1 MKLIARPGPGDV
13 WVPYCPPR
21 KLWPASQTILVMKLT
36 LILLTAALFATAS
49 DGLSQSITLQATNS
63 TVEEVID
70 VVEKQAKLVFIY
82 KKEILKD
89 APRITL
95 SASNMPVNQ
104 FLALAFKNQSF
115 TYSIRNQTVVLRKQ
129 EMPPKEIAV
138 EDEEVSMANV
148 PITGRIV
155 HEGKP
160 VEGASVLLK
169 PSAIGTT
176 TNANGV
182 FMLSDVPPGYYTL
195 QITSIGYS
203 TFERRIN
210 VKNTPVNITCNLE
223 LLIKEQEEV
232 VISTGYSSR
241 KPGELTGSAQKIS
254 GDEIRK
260 GLTSS
265 DPASLLKGRAA
276 GLYIS
281 EQNAADPTSS
291 GGQIFV
297 RGQSSIAGVGVDQV
311 NEFVMPSL
319 NYGPL
324 IVLDGVIMPNQNLK
338 ELVTPQEIQD
348 ITVLKDAAATA
359 IYGSRAAAGV
369 LVVTTKRG
377 RSEKPKITAE
387 FKYGINKPNQGRLR
401 FLSGREL
408 YEQQKEY
415 FTQDYDINKGSLSGS
430 FPTLKD
436 YLDFRLP
443 TEHDVAN
450 SFDWSKYSFVTTNT
464 KEANLSASGGNDR
477 TKYYMGATYYNEQST
492 GVATGLVRKS
502 FRLNLQNR
510 LTEKLTASI
519 AINGIFNNGK
529 RDPDD
534 VTGFRIYQIM
544 PWANPYNADGSL
556 RSSLKF
562 KLAGAVREMDN
573 PVFNRQYSS
582 NTLESQLLFGSAKLE
597 YRLTDWLSIS
607 STNSGN
613 LNYNRNVQYI
623 DVRTFGGGIVYY
635 APKGFLGTNT
645 GTLQSYL
652 TSNQLNVNKRLG
664 NHSIRALAAM
674 EFGKTTNENML
685 VNVNQVRAGYPV
697 ISLARQVG
705 GSADLSIFGIPAT
718 KNGNI
723 EGGKDVRAVYSVF
736 GEAGY
741 TYKDRYTLSASV
753 RTDASSSFG
762 RDNRYG
768 TFYSLGGAW
777 LVSNEEFLKDVKWLT
792 FLKLRSSYGTS
803 GSQLGD
809 NFLTRTLYDPT
820 GIYSDQGAANI
831 STLGNPNLRWEVT
844 RTYSSGLDME
854 LFKHLTATVD
864 YYNRR
869 SKDLLQKVMLPPMA
883 GFPTQWQNAGTVQN
897 SGVEVLINSEMLTKK
912 NFSWSMSLNF
922 SYNRNKIVHVAND
935 SLKQG
940 YYSQYTYYMFRGD
953 DINSMK
959 AVKYAGV
966 DPENGKPLFEKLIF
980 DDKGNKVG
988 VEYVHTVA
996 EVGGDADHRQ
1006 LQTIGSYQPRYFGG
1020 LTNTFTFKNIS
1031 LSTLITYALKYVIRD
1046 NLAESLQ
1053 GRRIN
1058 GLNQLAYR
1066 GHQKLWTTPGQTDA
1080 TEPSLYYNST
1090 SDYFSSSKYI
1100 HDASNVALRNV
1111 RLSYDLP
1118 LLWLKRIRSSACTFY
1133 FSADNLYTLY
1143 SKKIISSSP
1152 EGPSVGEA
1160 QNFGNGGGT
1169 LAIPRRY
1176 VFGLQV
1182 SF

>member
-1 MKLIARPGPGDV
+1 MKLIARPSQGGLRVSYSPRRMLRL
-13 WVPYCPPR
+13 VP
-21 KLWPASQTILVMKLT
+21 QTILVMKLT
-36 LILLTAALFATAS
+36 LILLTAALFASAN
-49 DGLSQSITLQATNS
+49 DGLSQSITVQASNS
-63 TVEEVID
+63 TVEEVIG
-70 VVEKQAKLVFIY
+70 VVEKQTKLVFIY

-89 APRITL
+89 APKITL
-95 SASNMPVNQ
+95 TVSNMPVDQ
-104 FLALAFKNQSF
+104 FLSLAFKNQAFSW
-115 TYSIRNQTVVLRKQ
+115 SIRNQTVVLRRKDVVLN
-129 EMPPKEIAV
+129 EGEAEETESAV
-138 EDEEVSMANV
+138 ANV
-148 PITGRIV
+148 PVTGRVI
-155 HEGKP
+155 HEGNP
-160 VEGASVLLK
+160 VEGASVQLK
-169 PSAIGTT
+169 PSEMGTT

-182 FMLSDVPPGYYTL
+182 FMLSGVLPGSYTL
-195 QITSIGYS
+195 QISSIGYA
-203 TFERRIN
+203 TFERKLI
-210 VKNTPVNITCNLE
+210 VKNAPVNITCNLE
-223 LLIKEQEEV
+223 LLIQAQEEV
-232 VISTGYSSR
+232 VISTGYTSK

-254 GDEIRK
+254 GDDIRR
-260 GLTSS
+260 GLTTS
-265 DPASLLKGRAA
+265 DPASLLRGRAA

-281 EQNAADPTSS
+281 EQNAADPNSP

-297 RGQSSIAGVGVDQV
+297 RGQSSIAGVGVDQI
-311 NEFVMPSL
+311 NESVLPAL

-369 LVVTTKRG
+369 LVVTTRRG
-377 RSEKPKITAE
+377 SSAKPRVTAE
-387 FKYGINKPNQGRLR
+387 IKYGINKPNQGRLR
-401 FLSGREL
+401 FLNGHEL
-408 YEQQKEY
+408 YDLQKEY
-415 FTQDYDINKGSLSGS
+415 FTQDYGINKGSLSGF
-430 FPTLKD
+430 FPTLQS
-436 YLDFRLP
+436 YLDYRLP
-443 TEHDVAN
+443 TEQDVAS

-464 KEANLSASGGNDR
+464 KEVNLSASGGNDR

-502 FRLNLQNR
+502 FRLNLQSR
-510 LTEKLTASI
+510 LTERLTASI

-529 RDPDD
+529 RDPGN
-534 VTGFRIYQIM
+534 VTDFGIYQIM
-544 PWANPYNADGSL
+544 PWGNPYNADGSL
-556 RSSLKF
+556 RSSLQF
-562 KLAGAVREMDN
+562 KRAGAQIEMDN
-573 PVFNRQYSS
+573 PIFNREYSS

-597 YRLTDWLSIS
+597 YRLTDWLSVS

-613 LNYNRNVQYI
+613 LNYNKNVQYI
-623 DVRTFGGGIVYY
+623 DVRTFGGGIVFY
-635 APKGFLGTNT
+635 APKGFLGTSTNN
-645 GTLQSYL
+645 LQSFL
-652 TSNQLNVNKRLG
+652 TSNQLNVNKRFG
-664 NHSIRALAAM
+664 EHSLRALAAM
-674 EFGKTTNENML
+674 EFGKNINENML

-705 GSADLSIFGIPAT
+705 GSADLSMFGIPAT

-723 EGGKDVRAVYSVF
+723 EGGKDERAVYSLF

-768 TFYSLGGAW
+768 TFYSVGGAW
-777 LVSNEEFLKDVKWLT
+777 IVGNEAFLKDAKWLT
-792 FLKLRSSYGTS
+792 FLKLRSNYGTS

-831 STLGNPNLRWEVT
+831 STLGNPRLKWEVT
-844 RTYSSGLDME
+844 KTFSAGLDME
-854 LFKHLTATVD
+854 FFKRVSATVD

-869 SKDLLQKVMLPPMA
+869 SEDLLQKVMLPPLA
-883 GFPTQWQNAGTVQN
+883 GFPSQWQNAGTVQN
-897 SGVEVLINSEMLTKK
+897 SGIEVVLNSSMVTKK
-912 NFSWSMSLNF
+912 DFSWSMSFNF
-922 SYNRNKIVHVAND
+922 SYNRNKIVNVAND
-935 SLKQG
+935 SLRQG
-940 YYSQYTYYMFRGD
+940 FYAQYMYYMFKGD
-953 DINSMK
+953 DINSLK

-980 DDKGNKVG
+980 DEKGNKTG

-996 EVGGDADHRQ
+996 EVGGDMDHRQ

-1020 LTNTFTFKNIS
+1020 LTNTFTYKNFS
-1031 LSTLITYALKYVIRD
+1031 LSMLITYAFKYVIRD

-1058 GLNQLAYR
+1058 GANQLAFR
-1066 GHQKLWTTPGQTDA
+1066 GNQKLWTTPGQTDA

-1090 SDYFSSSKYI
+1090 SVYFSSSKYI
-1100 HDASNVALRNV
+1100 HDASNAALRNV

-1118 LLWLKRIRSSACTFY
+1118 VSWQKWLRSSGCTFY

-1143 SKKIISSSP
+1143 SQKIISSSP
-1152 EGPSVGEA
+1152 EGPSVGQA
-1160 QNFGNGGGT
+1160 QDFGNGGGT

-1182 SF
+1182 AF